1 MSVMIGHASC
11 DERGKAAGGAAGDQ
25 TGKEVCIRTWYA
37 KPWKVLLRAKDS
49 DIAERMARACE
60 AGCRN
65 NSIGYDQNQRN
76 TLHTQAQKTGYDL
89 SKVGKC
95 ETDCSAFM
103 TVCAIA
109 AGVTALEY
117 SGNAPTTSTMRAKF
131 TGTGEFSAL
140 TASKYL
146 TGTQYLKRGDILLA
160 PGSHTAMVL
169 DTGAAAEAPKAEASS
184 GKIVT
189 IADIQRWAG
198 TAADGIVGPKTRA
211 AVIKKAQSAI
221 GAKADGIFGPKS
233 RASWRTL
240 RRGDTGAAVKAMQ
253 AMLICRGFAVG
264 PDGADGDFGGN
275 TENAV
280 RGFQNCAGIAVDG
293 LCGRVTAGRLF
304 E

>member
-1 MSVMIGHASC
+1 MSVRIGHASI
-11 DERGKAAGGAAGDQ
+11 DERGKAKGGAAGDQ
-25 TGKEVCIRTWYA
+25 TGKEVCIRAWYS
-37 KPWKVLLRAKDS
+37 KPWKVLLRAKDEAV
-49 DIAERMARACE
+49 AEKMAKACE
-60 AGCRN
+60 AGCWN
-65 NSIGYDQNQRN
+65 NNIGYDQNQRN

-95 ETDCSAFM
+95 ETDCSAFL

-117 SGNAPTTSTMRAKF
+117 TGNAPTTSTMRAKF
-131 TGTGEFSAL
+131 TASGAFSAL
-140 TASKYL
+140 TAAKYL

-169 DTGAAAEAPKAEASS
+169 DTGAAAEKPKAESGS

-211 AVIKKAQSAI
+211 AVIQMAQRAI
-221 GAKADGIFGPKS
+221 GAKADGIFGVKS

-240 RRGDTGAAVKAMQ
+240 RRGDTGAAVRAMQ

-264 PDGADGDFGGN
+264 PDGADGDFGRN

-280 RGFQNCAGIAVDG
+280 RGFQNCAAIAVDG
-293 LCGRVTAGRLF
+293 LCGRITASRLF
-304 E
+304 A

>member
-1 MSVMIGHASC
+1 MSVRIGHASI
-11 DERGKAAGGAAGDQ
+11 DERGKAKGGAAGDQ
-25 TGKEVCIRTWYA
+25 TGKEVCIRTWYS
-37 KPWKVLLRAKDS
+37 KPWKVLLRAKDENV
-49 DIAERMARACE
+49 AERMAQACE

-65 NSIGYDQNQRN
+65 DNIGYDQNQRN

-131 TGTGEFSAL
+131 TASGAFSAL
-140 TASKYL
+140 TAAKYL

-169 DTGAAAEAPKAEASS
+169 DTGAAAESGS

-198 TAADGIVGPKTRA
+198 STPDGVYGPNTRKAIVRKAQAAIGTAADGIWGKN
-211 AVIKKAQSAI
+211 
-221 GAKADGIFGPKS
+221 S

-264 PDGADGDFGGN
+264 PDGADGDFGRN

-280 RGFQNCAGIAVDG
+280 RGFQNCAAIAVDG
-293 LCGRVTAGRLF
+293 LCGKGTASRLF
-304 E
+304 A

>member
-1 MSVMIGHASC
+1 MSVRIGHASI
-11 DERGKAAGGAAGDQ
+11 DERGKAKGGAAGDQ
-25 TGKEVCIRTWYA
+25 TGKEVCIRTWYS
-37 KPWKVLLRAKDS
+37 KPWKVLLRAKDENV
-49 DIAERMARACE
+49 AERMAQACE

-65 NSIGYDQNQRN
+65 DNIGYDQNQRN

-131 TGTGEFSAL
+131 TASGAFSAL
-140 TASKYL
+140 TAAKYL

-169 DTGAAAEAPKAEASS
+169 DTGAAAESGS

-198 TAADGIVGPKTRA
+198 STPDGVYGPNTRKAIVRKAQAAIGTAADGIWGTN
-211 AVIKKAQSAI
+211 
-221 GAKADGIFGPKS
+221 S
-233 RASWRTL
+233 RACWRTL
-240 RRGDTGAAVKAMQ
+240 RRGDTGAAVRAMQ

-264 PDGADGDFGGN
+264 PDGADGDFGRN

-280 RGFQNCAGIAVDG
+280 RGFQNCAAIAVDG
-293 LCGRVTAGRLF
+293 LCGKGTASRLF
-304 E
+304 A

>member
-1 MSVMIGHASC
+1 MSVRIGHASI
-11 DERGKAAGGAAGDQ
+11 DERGKAKGGAAGDQ
-25 TGKEVCIRTWYA
+25 TGKEVCIRTWYS
-37 KPWKVLLRAKDS
+37 KPWKVLLRAKDENV
-49 DIAERMARACE
+49 AERMAQACE

-65 NSIGYDQNQRN
+65 DNIGYDQNQRN

-131 TGTGEFSAL
+131 TASGAFSAL

-146 TGTQYLKRGDILLA
+146 TGTAYLKRGDILLA

-169 DTGAAAEAPKAEASS
+169 DTGAAASTAPAKSGS

-211 AVIKKAQSAI
+211 AVIQMAQRAI
-221 GAKADGIFGPKS
+221 GAKADGIFGVKS

-264 PDGADGDFGGN
+264 PDGADGDFGQN

-280 RGFQNCAGIAVDG
+280 RGFQNCAAIAVDG
-293 LCGRVTAGRLF
+293 LCGRITAGRLF